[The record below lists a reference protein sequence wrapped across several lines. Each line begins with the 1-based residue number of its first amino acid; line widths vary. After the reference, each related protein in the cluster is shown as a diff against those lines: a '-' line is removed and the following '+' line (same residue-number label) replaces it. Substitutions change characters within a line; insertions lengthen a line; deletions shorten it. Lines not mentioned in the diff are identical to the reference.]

1 MCRGKLFLRRELILK
16 LTKHRTRVAAMTNQS
31 RVGSYATSKIYETSS
46 NASTNNHDAKK
57 IMIKTAILS
66 LRLNFVSLEAPS
78 LR

>member
-1 MCRGKLFLRRELILK
+1 
-16 LTKHRTRVAAMTNQS
+16 MTNQS